1 METMAVVP
9 VATSRGSHGLL
20 LQTGLVGIGGAGPG
34 WCCPCG
40 VQGRLPRL
48 GTLAWCQGSW
58 LPALA
63 APRALLLG
71 SRSGGLGASARC
83 RCCAVSKLLVAAE
96 QHRQFSTIRI
106 RNAQS

>member
-20 LQTGLVGIGGAGPG
+20 LQAGLVGIGGAGPG
-34 WCCPCG
+34 WCCH
-40 VQGRLPRL
+40 LPRL

-63 APRALLLG
+63 ARRLCPWAAGRVG
-71 SRSGGLGASARC
+71 SR
-83 RCCAVSKLLVAAE
+83 
-96 QHRQFSTIRI
+96 
-106 RNAQS
+106 